1 MSLSENTRETASR
14 AVRLTPS
21 PGEQA
26 RVTLMPRHR
35 ALHWVPSEGTGAP
48 SKAGVT
54 VFMTQQAYIRVCA
67 HAGTDLDNETGGW
80 LAGKWCVDEFSSE
93 NFIVIDTAIPA
104 LYTERGAA
112 HLTFT
117 SASQVAMHES
127 LQRDYPGKTLLGWY
141 HTHPHMG
148 VFFSQWD
155 AWIHRYFFPRI
166 WQVALVVEPCTSI
179 GGFFIRD
186 ADGELNY
193 ETYHG
198 FYELTNNERSLV
210 FWRNLRPIHN
220 GHSGQTGG
228 FFL

>member
-1 MSLSENTRETASR
+1 MVQPSETRAHTINT
-14 AVRLTPS
+14 VRLAAQHGLTP
-21 PGEQA
+21 

-35 ALHWVPSEGTGAP
+35 ALRWVPMDEAAHA
-48 SKAGVT
+48 SKSGVT

-67 HAGTDLDNETGGW
+67 HSGTDLDNETGGW
-80 LAGKWCVDEFSSE
+80 LAGRWCQDEFSGE
-93 NFIVIDTAIPA
+93 HFIVIDTAIPA

-148 VFFSQWD
+148 IFFSQWD
-155 AWIHRYFFPRI
+155 AWIHRYFFPQP
-166 WQVALVVEPCTSI
+166 WQVALVIEPCTSI
-179 GGFFIRD
+179 GGFFTRN
-186 ADGELNY
+186 ADGELNSESY
-193 ETYHG
+193 QG
-198 FYELTNNERSLV
+198 FFELTNNERSLV
-210 FWRNLRPIHN
+210 FWRNLRPTQNGQN
-220 GHSGQTGG
+220 GHTGG

>member
-1 MSLSENTRETASR
+1 MTLPNHTRASQPR
-14 AVRLTPS
+14 AVRLAPS
-21 PGEQA
+21 PGYTP

-35 ALHWVPSEGTGAP
+35 ALRWIPADDTRHPAN
-48 SKAGVT
+48 AGVT
-54 VFMTQQAYIRVCA
+54 IFMTQQAYIRVCA

-93 NFIVIDTAIPA
+93 HFIVIDTAIPA

-127 LQRDYPGKTLLGWY
+127 LQRDFPDKTLLGWY

-155 AWIHRYFFPRI
+155 TWIHRYFFPQI

-179 GGFFIRD
+179 GGFFVRNS
-186 ADGELNY
+186 DGELNSDHY
-193 ETYHG
+193 QG

-220 GHSGQTGG
+220 GQSGQTGG